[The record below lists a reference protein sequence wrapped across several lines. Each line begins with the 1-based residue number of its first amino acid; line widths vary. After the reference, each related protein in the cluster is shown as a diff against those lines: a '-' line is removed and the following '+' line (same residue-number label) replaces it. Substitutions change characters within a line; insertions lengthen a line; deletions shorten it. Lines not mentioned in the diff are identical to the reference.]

1 MAVNEVILAPPLKD
15 KTQSTAD
22 TSSFK
27 HHISQLL
34 WTGHSPIHQ
43 LPFFPNGFSFKFMSQ
58 LEALL
63 IMNPDPLFIPTV
75 ALRDKLLHSMLHHAS
90 RRAFH
95 FLTFTTGLDFSKVPV
110 P

>member
-1 MAVNEVILAPPLKD
+1 MAINEVILAPPLKD

-34 WTGHSPIHQ
+34 WTGHSPHPSTTT
-43 LPFFPNGFSFKFMSQ
+43 LPQWHSFKFMSQ
-58 LEALL
+58 LGALL